1 MKGDKDNV
9 DLRAAEA
16 KAPVRVALESLA
28 ANEKQFR
35 KEEQKTT
42 KGTKRLRKL
51 RKRHPF
57 LSSFS
62 SVEL

>member
-9 DLRAAEA
+9 DLRTVGA
-16 KAPVRVALESLA
+16 KAPVRVEFESLA

-42 KGTKRLRKL
+42 KVTKGLREL

-57 LSSFS
+57 LSSFA